1 MPEHSCATSELLRRS
16 NSGRLVSLIRR
27 PEFVAVKI
35 EEIKSIRLQR
45 SVIIDRGVDL
55 EQPLVE
61 FELAEVSG
69 RVAETLQD
77 GAHIRSVSTE
87 ARNIARFHLIEDA
100 VDLRRR
106 ATDKRGARRRAHR
119 RDRVVIAK
127 VESPP
132 SQLGTGR
139 QLEIAGRQQMIC
151 LLVGNDENDVVRGL
165 GGAAGCGGLRPG
177 VWRSACED
185 QDSQRHSA
193 NSKIRPYRSQSHAR
207 YSRLASAY

>member
-16 NSGRLVSLIRR
+16 NSGRLDSLIWR

-45 SVIIDRGVDL
+45 SAIIDRRVDL
-55 EQPLVE
+55 EQRLVE
-61 FELAEVSG
+61 LELAEVSG

-106 ATDKRGARRRAHR
+106 AADKRGTRRGAHR
-119 RDRVVIAK
+119 RGRVVIAK
-127 VESPP
+127 VEPAP

-139 QLEIAGRQQMIC
+139 QLEIARRQEMIC
-151 LLVGNDENDVVRGL
+151 LLVGNNENDVVRGF
-165 GGAAGCGGLRPG
+165 GGTAGCGG
-177 VWRSACED
+177 
-185 QDSQRHSA
+185 
-193 NSKIRPYRSQSHAR
+193 
-207 YSRLASAY
+207 